1 MIKKADIALFFIILI
16 FGIIISFVSLFGNSE
31 GDEVKVA
38 VDGQLFGIYDINTD
52 QTIEVKQDNHINH
65 ITIKDGMVSM
75 SYSDCANQVCVHS
88 GAISMTK
95 DSIVC
100 LPNKV
105 MIEIIAKNRGGD
117 VDVISG

>member
-16 FGIIISFVSLFGNSE
+16 LGLVISFISLTDNTSGDKAVITVSG
-31 GDEVKVA
+31 EV
-38 VDGQLFGIYDINTD
+38 FGIYDINED
-52 QTIEVKQDNHINH
+52 RTIEVKQNDHINH
-65 ITIKDGMVSM
+65 ITIKDGAVSM
-75 SYSDCANQVCVHS
+75 SYSDCANQVCVHT
-88 GAISMTK
+88 GAISETK

-105 MIEIIAKNRGGD
+105 MIEISSEGKGGD

>member
-1 MIKKADIALFFIILI
+1 MIKKADIILFFIILI
-16 FGIIISFVSLFGNSE
+16 FGIIISAVALFGNSE
-31 GDEVKVA
+31 GDKVQIT

-52 QTIEVKQDNHINH
+52 QTVQVEQDGHINY

-75 SYSDCANQVCVHS
+75 SYSDCANQICVHT
-88 GAISMTK
+88 GAVSQTK

-105 MIEIIAKNRGGD
+105 LVEIISENRGGD